1 LEPPSTMLWRA
12 GRPPR
17 GGVRKACGEP
27 PGRNQR
33 EQSRAMNRSAEDGEW
48 WSARSGGDGTWVP
61 PRRTK
66 VRADDTV
73 GKSVSDPGRPGI
85 VHREGMAG
93 IVRHSQT
100 KGRETG
106 NAKPGLKPPMVG
118 ADISASEIPTEA
130 VPGVGSGRGTQE
142 RGQSKRPRIAAGRA
156 ATPGGNGVRAKGPGS
171 PPDER
176 RRRSDPKGRP
186 EGEGPVLCGSVD
198 ARRAGEYMAEV
209 RTSSQSESPCAGIEE
224 PRKPPGDA
232 GGSSSPVNGDD
243 HTGKR
248 LAGKPH
254 EPFERADGGR
264 ATARPPPTLQ
274 QRTATRR
281 QPLSA
286 TLSSAWQRTSAP
298 SPSSRTA
305 ACATSR
311 VSATSACRASPLASC

>member
-1 LEPPSTMLWRA
+1 MLWRA

-33 EQSRAMNRSAEDGEW
+33 ERSRAMNRSAEDGEW
-48 WSARSGGDGTWVP
+48 SSPHYGGEGTWVP

-66 VRADDTV
+66 VCAGDTV

-130 VPGVGSGRGTQE
+130 VPGVGSGQGTQE

-156 ATPGGNGVRAKGPGS
+156 ATPVGSKRSTGGGRPRAVWQ
-171 PPDER
+171 R
-176 RRRSDPKGRP
+176 RR
-186 EGEGPVLCGSVD
+186 
-198 ARRAGEYMAEV
+198 
-209 RTSSQSESPCAGIEE
+209 
-224 PRKPPGDA
+224 
-232 GGSSSPVNGDD
+232 
-243 HTGKR
+243 
-248 LAGKPH
+248 
-254 EPFERADGGR
+254 
-264 ATARPPPTLQ
+264 
-274 QRTATRR
+274 
-281 QPLSA
+281 
-286 TLSSAWQRTSAP
+286 
-298 SPSSRTA
+298 
-305 ACATSR
+305 ATSG
-311 VSATSACRASPLASC
+311 

>member
-1 LEPPSTMLWRA
+1 MLWRA

-33 EQSRAMNRSAEDGEW
+33 ERSRAMNRSAEDGEW
-48 WSARSGGDGTWVP
+48 SSPRSGGEGTWVP

-66 VRADDTV
+66 VCADDTV

-106 NAKPGLKPPMVG
+106 NAKPGLKPPRVG

-156 ATPGGNGVRAKGPGS
+156 ATPVGSKRPTGGGRPRAVWQ
-171 PPDER
+171 R
-176 RRRSDPKGRP
+176 RR
-186 EGEGPVLCGSVD
+186 
-198 ARRAGEYMAEV
+198 
-209 RTSSQSESPCAGIEE
+209 
-224 PRKPPGDA
+224 
-232 GGSSSPVNGDD
+232 
-243 HTGKR
+243 
-248 LAGKPH
+248 
-254 EPFERADGGR
+254 
-264 ATARPPPTLQ
+264 
-274 QRTATRR
+274 ATRG
-281 QPLSA
+281 
-286 TLSSAWQRTSAP
+286 
-298 SPSSRTA
+298 
-305 ACATSR
+305 
-311 VSATSACRASPLASC
+311 